1 MTEASAVTGP
11 PTLLRIIGPPAVGK
25 MAVGHDIA
33 ARTGLRLFHNHVSI
47 EPVLRYFDFG
57 TPQFH
62 RLVAGFRRELMAEVA
77 GSDLPGLVFTYVLA
91 FEEPEDHRA
100 LEEYA
105 APFRARGGRVLLL
118 ELAASQA
125 ERLRRNEGELRLAEK
140 PSKRNLAASHRHVAE
155 MDAAHRMNSEG
166 DFDDWPDSEYLR
178 IDNTHR
184 SVAEV
189 AEQTI
194 EHFGLVRAAGDR

>member
-1 MTEASAVTGP
+1 MSEASADINP

-25 MAVGHDIA
+25 MAVGHEIA

-62 RLVAGFRRELMAEVA
+62 RLVGGFRRQLMAEVA
-77 GSDLPGLVFTYVLA
+77 GSDLPGLIFTYVLA

-100 LEEYA
+100 LAEYA

-140 PSKRNLAASHRHVAE
+140 PSKRDLAASRRHVAQ

-178 IDNTHR
+178 IDSTHR

-189 AEQTI
+189 AERTI
-194 EHFGLVRAAGDR
+194 GHFGLVRATGEG